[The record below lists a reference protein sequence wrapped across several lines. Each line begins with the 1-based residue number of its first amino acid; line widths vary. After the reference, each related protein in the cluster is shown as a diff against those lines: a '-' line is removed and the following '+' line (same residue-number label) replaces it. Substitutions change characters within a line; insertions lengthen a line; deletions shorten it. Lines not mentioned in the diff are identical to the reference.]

1 MSTKSYSSM
10 SQYNNKRTNT
20 SRIISFNINQENNL
34 NIKVT
39 DELKSIFN
47 SILSE
52 SSQST
57 ELKYTSNELLSM
69 YIRKN
74 RNKLNETLLE
84 ISKFFNNTK
93 INTELL
99 IQCMDSVY
107 YSLMENN
114 QIINFLNLMIPIL
127 IKSLNQMKNQ
137 NLSAIN
143 KLASFIGKLI
153 KQGGIYIRE
162 LIESNIDILLE
173 KFNDEDVNFMNEGNT
188 KAICIQ
194 LFSQIF
200 KNSSLLAFNKI
211 VGKDGFE
218 KFLKVI
224 DCFNDNKK
232 EIRIMTGELIMQ
244 FIKMFVGRDKET
256 KLFYLKLIYDC
267 VLQQY
272 NENLENNNDVP
283 NDYNIVSGYIIIV
296 ESINISEPSFFR
308 ESSVYLDLLNN
319 LFKCTNSNNINIKKE
334 FIKFMPELYYLNKN
348 EFKSKYE
355 KEFIKYINTLLNIKT
370 NSELRNQILL
380 TLGKFSYIIK
390 DDGYK
395 MVINQFLKL
404 LINLI
409 SDQSILDDEL
419 LKCLSDLFN
428 NKINIFTNKIKSI
441 DILAILPRIFKT
453 PLSTSKI
460 DYLIS
465 IMKFYSNDSIE
476 NIITAITSLNAISYI
491 LFEDFFGLSH
501 FNKNI
506 GNKKKYINQ
515 KLHNI
520 LINMRADISASNL
533 EQNNNDILSIRNKP
547 VENLNIFG
555 TNNNSNTI
563 QLISNALTLFSLI
576 PNNLFYKDMFIFL
589 NDKLLPLLTF
599 VPNKIY
605 KKIVDLLLCDFV
617 KIYHDD
623 VNLSE
628 YIFYNITEA
637 LISSG
642 LETRNIKTQLYCI
655 KIFIKKEKF
664 AEILTKN
671 KNSTIMKMGELSS
684 IKENNL
690 KEKMIKEISKFA
702 LKDPDKNFY
711 FIYMKKIIFG
721 LVFKFY
727 YLDDIIEKD
736 NLSYDLYYY
745 STNLIN
751 FLYPSLVVVIMD
763 AANYLI
769 LIDDLKSIMIINIFK
784 TVIEL
789 LKSDLIKEVKDNI
802 IFKESCYLMLI
813 LCFDIMRMESI
824 YESKYDIILELIYYI
839 IKHENIDIFNIEEI
853 INKIKNS
860 SFMAINRKTEN
871 TTKLR
876 ELMPSSNLLN
886 KLKIILEKQNN
897 KNIIEILYRNI
908 LNVDN
913 ENCVLNTLK
922 IFGLCGAIDPNRRQN
937 IFGENYNIKYLFEID
952 NNYKSIEER
961 GIQIITFNNKLKQYE
976 ELDTSFTDSF
986 NIKAVL
992 YCMELLKMNKQ
1003 QELSIKIIS
1012 SLNTL
1017 IKSIKKKE
1025 SNLIDIILPTLIQI
1039 IPKFQI
1045 EQQKTLFDCIRIILN
1060 NFENK
1065 SRKYMDDLI
1074 PFVINFLE
1082 TNYLDVI
1089 SKIISILFEK
1099 YKNEFENY
1107 YSIIIPKYIS
1117 IIKTADNDYFT
1128 YDKLFILFIRNNEIS
1143 SYLKILTE
1151 ELKVKLFE
1159 ETNPKYIFGLLCLIE
1174 QICNNKNFKVLYTN
1188 LIFIILR
1195 KIQFMLN
1202 FCSCDVDFKNDQN
1215 KIVEYFLKRGENS
1228 ETNLSIINKIM
1239 DILNTINENAREE
1252 LVSYLPLILSS
1263 FSQNGLI
1270 NYGSIKNKLK
1280 SLISNDKDYTF
1291 MTCDQYIKKILSESC
1306 KINCI
1311 YGFNSLNENK
1321 KIKKGKARTI
1331 IENDNMIKY
1340 KAIDNELVLNVFDNN
1355 HCTLEEDWDEWH
1367 KSTIKLLLQQSP
1379 SIYIY
1384 NCRVITDYYI
1394 SIATE
1399 LSNYGFYTLYMN
1411 SNDKIK
1417 NKLTKYIAAALN
1429 SPKAKDDLFLSIL
1442 DLLEAMER
1450 RKANMFMLDYHKF
1463 GEISYNL
1470 KAYAKSLFYFEKDFL
1485 MNNDAPTF
1493 EKLIKLYYQLG
1504 IPECAFGLIKLA
1516 EMHEYEDVDNYE
1528 NKFIWY
1534 IHLNDYRKALEMI
1547 DEKLKNETNINKIN
1561 SLKKNKN
1568 ICLNGL
1574 LNWEKIIVEE
1584 EGDYINSEGNEIRE
1598 VEEDEINLEE
1608 KSKDKYNEI
1617 KNIIEKE
1624 IFLSNVNI
1632 NLDKWDSLKIHI
1644 SKINQKIK
1652 ESFEMED
1659 ILGDNKDDFNNSDII
1674 LIKNNETKNAS
1685 FLQSNEKMISDGYIS
1700 YNDLILK
1707 NIYLFNKIDETIIF
1721 DLNIISSFVNIMEGK
1736 YELAT
1741 KYKNDAKEVIL
1752 NKIKSLLKES
1762 HTRGYSL
1769 LINNQELSYLEDIIE
1784 YKKNHEGD
1792 INYLKEMKKQWD
1804 KSFSK
1809 ISFEPNYCERL
1820 LYLYSFIFPEKEIF
1834 ETKVKIA
1841 NNYRK
1846 FGFYEQ
1852 SKALFQTLKTKI
1864 DKIIENEEDILSLK
1878 ELNEKKIKIEIN
1890 YNKCIFE
1897 KGEIE
1902 QAVQNSKILVDLLKS
1917 ENIYNNKYQKVNNQ
1931 LKGKI
1936 YGDYAIYLKE
1946 QYLIDLIRKKDSM
1959 ISKEEKQ
1966 FFIVKKNDSHSP
1978 QLMHKKNI
1986 LLNYNQKPRPLKSK
2000 IIPKF
2005 ERSRDL
2011 LFSISKINNT
2021 QDLSSTDYFKTKNFK
2036 HNFKMIDNI
2045 NHYLILSTKYYD
2057 KNYKY
2062 WYHISSFNY
2071 GCYKYFHNKRITEND
2086 FNVEDYEKK
2095 AKKLISLELAYA
2107 RNTIYGIRYCLML
2120 AENNLDKGY
2129 QNCIRLIDIFFNL
2142 GGENEELLTLIYSV
2156 FTEYNNKNL
2165 IVQALPLLIS
2175 RLGNKNI
2182 KILEKLVLALVEI
2195 CINFPSE
2202 CLIPL
2207 IINKYSSSIKR
2218 KSIANQVLYLVEKKN
2233 PELKKVIEDY
2243 KLFINE
2249 LNKCSLLLH
2258 EKWKEA
2264 IEEAS
2269 KMLVSKNYNSL
2280 INILNKVYKQMNEF
2294 PDNLYEINFNQ
2305 IFYNELKEAEYYLKQ
2320 YIKKPNERYI
2330 KEAWEIYQ
2338 NVYNRIIAKYKNMF
2352 TISLEYISPLLS
2364 NLKENQIGL
2373 PGYFFLNKLNRERK
2387 QLIIGKIKDNNSLSD
2402 DKSVCL
2408 KKMDKFLYVLNTK
2421 QRPRKISFIGTDNKE
2436 YKYLLKSH
2444 EDLRQ
2449 DERIIQVFN
2458 FVNSVLSFDKET
2470 SNKNLY
2476 ITIYPVIPLS
2486 HMTGLIGFLPNCDTI
2501 SHLITEERKSKG
2513 FITNIEIMSL
2523 YQEYPKY
2530 DSGTLLSKVEVFKD
2544 AIHITD
2550 GYELNEILWT
2560 KSVNCE
2566 SWLIRRT
2573 NYSRSL
2579 SLMSVVGYILGLG
2592 DRHPNNLMMDRQS
2605 GKIIHIDYGDC
2616 FEIAMNR
2623 NKFPEKV
2630 PFRLTRML
2638 VKALGV
2644 SRVEGTFRIISEKV
2658 MKLLRDN
2665 IRSLLAILNTLVY
2678 DPLVSF
2684 RLMVPI
2690 LLNKKEMQNK
2700 TNFQKKFNSPIN
2712 EDNNNIINI
2721 NNNTIISSSVINTS
2735 FEKFSKVL
2743 TFNLDFKKNESSEL
2757 SLIKEEE
2764 KPENSEENNVE
2775 KEKEEKKRI
2784 ENEERQLLN
2793 YYEENDE
2800 IEFEELNRTAQ
2811 FVLNRINEKLTGTDF
2826 NNKIP
2831 LDVPEQIDRLINQ
2844 ATSNENLAQSYLGWC
2859 PFW

>member
-1 MSTKSYSSM
+1 MSNKNNSSIF
-10 SQYNNKRTNT
+10 QYNNKRTNT
-20 SRIISFNINQENNL
+20 SKMISLNNNQENNS
-34 NIKVT
+34 NKKTT
-39 DELKSIFN
+39 DELKNIFN

-52 SSQST
+52 SSQT
-57 ELKYTSNELLSM
+57 NELIYTTNELLSY
-69 YIRKN
+69 YIRRN
-74 RNKLNETLLE
+74 RNKLNETLIE
-84 ISKFFNNTK
+84 ISKFFYNNK
-93 INTELL
+93 ISTELL
-99 IQCMDSVY
+99 IQCMEGINN
-107 YSLMENN
+107 SLMENN
-114 QIINFLNLMIPIL
+114 QIINFLDKMVPIL
-127 IKSLNQMKNQ
+127 IKSLYQIKNQ
-137 NLSAIN
+137 NLSTIN
-143 KLASFIGKLI
+143 KLVSFIGKLI

-162 LIESNIDILLE
+162 LIESNIDKLLQQ
-173 KFNDEDVNFMNEGNT
+173 FNSQNENYINEGNT
-188 KAICIQ
+188 KAISIQ

-211 VGKDGFE
+211 VGKEGID

-224 DCFNDNKK
+224 YCFNDSKK
-232 EIRIMTGELIMQ
+232 EIRIMTGELIMH

-256 KLFYLKLIYDC
+256 KIYYVKLIYDE
-267 VLQQY
+267 VLKQY
-272 NENLENNNDVP
+272 NENLKNNNDIP
-283 NDYNIVSGYIIIV
+283 NDYNIVSGFIIVV

-308 ESSVYLDLLNN
+308 ESSVYLALLNN
-319 LFKCTNSNNINIKKE
+319 LFKCTDSNNINIKKE
-334 FIKFMPELYYLNKN
+334 FIKFMPELYYINKN

-355 KEFIKYINTLLNIKT
+355 KQFIEYINSLLNTKT
-370 NSELRNQILL
+370 NSELRNQLLL

-395 MVINQFLKL
+395 IFINQFFKL

-409 SDQSILDDEL
+409 SEQSILDDEL

-453 PLSTSKI
+453 PLSTYKI

-465 IMKFYSNDSIE
+465 IMKFYSYDSME

-491 LFEDFFGLSH
+491 LFEDFFVLYH

-520 LINMRADISASNL
+520 LINMRSDISASNL
-533 EQNNNDILSIRNKP
+533 EQNNNDILNIRNKP
-547 VENLNIFG
+547 IENLNIF
-555 TNNNSNTI
+555 NNNSNTV

-576 PNNLFYKDMFIFL
+576 PNNLFYKDMLIFF
-589 NDKLLPLLTF
+589 NDKLLPLLIY

-605 KKIVDLLLCDFV
+605 KKIMDLILCDFV

-628 YIFYNITEA
+628 YIFFNIAEA
-637 LISSG
+637 LYSSG
-642 LETRNIKTQLYCI
+642 LEDRNLKTQLYCY
-655 KIFIKKEKF
+655 KIFMKKEKF
-664 AEILTKN
+664 TEILTKN
-671 KNSTIMKMGELSS
+671 KNSPIMKLADLTSIRENS
-684 IKENNL
+684 IKENI
-690 KEKMIKEISKFA
+690 IKEISKFA
-702 LKDPDKNFY
+702 LKDPDKNYY
-711 FIYMKKIIFG
+711 FIYLKKFIYGIA
-721 LVFKFY
+721 FKFY

-736 NLSYDLYYY
+736 NLSYDLYYFT
-745 STNLIN
+745 SNLIN
-751 FLYPSLVVVIMD
+751 FIYPSLVVIILDV
-763 AANYLI
+763 ANYLI

-789 LKSDLIKEVKDNI
+789 FKSDLIKEIKDDI
-802 IFKESCYLMLI
+802 FFKESCYLLLI

-824 YESKYDIILELIYYI
+824 YESKYDIILELIYCI
-839 IKHENIDIFNIEEI
+839 IKQENIDIFNLEEI
-853 INKIKNS
+853 INKIKTS
-860 SFMAINRKTEN
+860 SYFMGINKKREK

-876 ELMPSSNLLN
+876 ELMTNTNLLS
-886 KLKIILEKQNN
+886 KLKTILEKQNN
-897 KNIIEILYRNI
+897 KNILEILYRNI

-922 IFGLCGAIDPNRRQN
+922 IFGLCGAIDPNKMQN
-937 IFGENYNIKYLFEID
+937 IFRETNNIKYLFEID
-952 NNYKSIEER
+952 NNYKLIEER

-976 ELDTSFTDSF
+976 ELDTSFTDFF

-1003 QELSIKIIS
+1003 QELSKKIID
-1012 SLNTL
+1012 SLSTL

-1045 EQQKTLFDCIRIILN
+1045 KQQKLLFECIRIILN

-1074 PFVINFLE
+1074 PFVINYLE
-1082 TNYLDVI
+1082 TNYLDII

-1099 YKNEFENY
+1099 YKKEFENY

-1117 IIKTADNDYFT
+1117 IIKSADNDYFT

-1143 SYLKILTE
+1143 SYLKILGE
-1151 ELKVKLFE
+1151 ELKIKFYE
-1159 ETNPKYIFGLLCLIE
+1159 ETSPKYIFGLLCLVE
-1174 QICNNKNFKVLYTN
+1174 QICHNKNCKVLYSS
-1188 LIFIILR
+1188 FISLILR
-1195 KIQFMLN
+1195 KIQFMLDLCRSN
-1202 FCSCDVDFKNDQN
+1202 VDFKNDQN
-1215 KIVEYFLKRGENS
+1215 KLIEYFLKTGENS
-1228 ETNLSIINKIM
+1228 EIHLSILNKII
-1239 DILNTINENAREE
+1239 DIFNKINENAREE
-1252 LVSYLPLILSS
+1252 LVSYLPLILSN
-1263 FSQNGLI
+1263 FIQNGLI
-1270 NYGSIKNKLK
+1270 NYSTIKQKLK
-1280 SLISNDKDYTF
+1280 SLIKNDRDYTF
-1291 MTCDQYIKKILSESC
+1291 MTCEEYKKKIFSESW

-1311 YGFNSLNENK
+1311 YGFSSLNEQKIGK
-1321 KIKKGKARTI
+1321 KEKARTF

-1340 KAIDNELVLNVFDNN
+1340 KSIDNNLVLSVFDNN
-1355 HCTLEEDWDEWH
+1355 HCNLEKDWDEWH
-1367 KSTIKLLLQQSP
+1367 KSSIKLLLQHSP

-1384 NCRVITDYYI
+1384 NCNVITDYYL

-1411 SNDKIK
+1411 SNDKVK
-1417 NKLTKYIAAALN
+1417 NKLIKYINRALKGK
-1429 SPKAKDDLFLSIL
+1429 KANDDIFLSLL
-1442 DLLEAMER
+1442 DLLETMER
-1450 RKANMFMLDYHKF
+1450 RKANMFMLDYRLF

-1485 MNNDAPTF
+1485 LNNDSSIF

-1504 IPECAFGLIKLA
+1504 IPESAMGLIKLA
-1516 EMHEYEDVDNYE
+1516 ERHEYEDVDKF
-1528 NKFIWY
+1528 NKKYVWY
-1534 IHLNDYRKALEMI
+1534 INLNDYKKALEMI
-1547 DEKLKNETNINKIN
+1547 KEKLKVETDINEINE
-1561 SLKKNKN
+1561 LKKNRN

-1574 LNWEKIIVEE
+1574 LNWEEILLEE
-1584 EGDYINSEGNEIRE
+1584 EGNNYINNDFNEIRE
-1598 VEEDEINLEE
+1598 DEINSEE
-1608 KSKDKYNEI
+1608 KPKDKYKEI
-1617 KNIIEKE
+1617 KEVIEKE
-1624 IFLSNVNI
+1624 IFLSEVNI
-1632 NLDKWDSLKIHI
+1632 YLDRWDNLKTYI
-1644 SKINQKIK
+1644 SKINEKIK
-1652 ESFEMED
+1652 ENFEIDDMIIE
-1659 ILGDNKDDFNNSDII
+1659 NKEDFNNSDII

-1685 FLQSNEKMISDGYIS
+1685 FIQSNEKILSDGYIS

-1707 NIYLFNKIDETIIF
+1707 DIYLFDKMDEMIIF
-1721 DLNIISSFVNIMEGK
+1721 NLNIISSIVNIMEGK
-1736 YELAT
+1736 YELAIR
-1741 KYKNDAKEVIL
+1741 YKNDAKEVIL

-1784 YKKNHEGD
+1784 FKQNHEGD

-1809 ISFEPNYCERL
+1809 ISFEPMYCERL

-1834 ETKVKIA
+1834 DTKIKIA

-1852 SKALFQTLKTKI
+1852 SKVLFQTLKTKI
-1864 DKIIENEEDILSLK
+1864 ENITKNEKDILSLK
-1878 ELNEKKIKIEIN
+1878 ELNEKKIKIDIN
-1890 YNKCIFE
+1890 YNRCLFE
-1897 KGEIE
+1897 IGEIDK
-1902 QAVQNSKILVDLLKS
+1902 AIKNSKILVDLLKS
-1917 ENIYNNKYQKVNNQ
+1917 ENPNNNEYQKLNNQ

-1936 YGDYAIYLKE
+1936 YGDYALYLKK
-1946 QYLIDLIRKKDSM
+1946 DLINKIMKQSLHLKQEKK
-1959 ISKEEKQ
+1959 

-1978 QLMHKKNI
+1978 QLIHKNNLLYSLSNKI
-1986 LLNYNQKPRPLKSK
+1986 LPLKSK
-2000 IIPKF
+2000 IIPKIGK
-2005 ERSRDL
+2005 SREL
-2011 LFSISKINNT
+2011 LLSYSKNKP
-2021 QDLSSTDYFKTKNFK
+2021 LESSFIDYFKSKTFKNNYK
-2036 HNFKMIDNI
+2036 TIDNI

-2062 WYHISSFNY
+2062 WYHFSSFNY
-2071 GCYKYFHNKRITEND
+2071 GCYKRFHNRRIKANESTFENH
-2086 FNVEDYEKK
+2086 EKTFK
-2095 AKKLISLELAYA
+2095 QCLSMEIAYA
-2107 RNTIYGIRYCLML
+2107 TNAIYGIRHCFIL
-2120 AENNLDKGY
+2120 AGNNLDKNF
-2129 QNCIRLIDIFFNL
+2129 QNCIRIIDIFFNL
-2142 GGENEELLTLIYSV
+2142 GGESEELLTLITSV
-2156 FTEYNNKNL
+2156 FLENNYKK
-2165 IVQALPLLIS
+2165 IFVQALPLLIS

-2182 KILEKLVLALVEI
+2182 KILEKLILSLVEI
-2195 CINFPSE
+2195 CKNFPSE
-2202 CLIPL
+2202 SLIPL

-2218 KSIANQVLYLVEKKN
+2218 KSIANQVLHLIEKKN
-2233 PELKKVIEDY
+2233 PELKNVIEDY
-2243 KLFINE
+2243 KTFINE

-2264 IEEAS
+2264 IEEAA
-2269 KMLVSKNYNSL
+2269 KMLVSRNYNSL
-2280 INILNKVYKQMNEF
+2280 IEILNKVHKQMNEF

-2305 IFYNELKEAEYYLKQ
+2305 TFYNELKEAEYYLKQ
-2320 YIKKPNERYI
+2320 YIIKPNDRYI
-2330 KEAWEIYQ
+2330 KEAWVIYQ
-2338 NVYNRIIAKYKNMF
+2338 NVYNNIKSKYKNMF

-2364 NLKENQIGL
+2364 NIKENQVGL
-2373 PGYFFLNKLNRERK
+2373 PGYFFLKKLNMERK
-2387 QLIIGKIKDNNSLSD
+2387 QLIIGKAKYNNSIDDNNS
-2402 DKSVCL
+2402 VFL
-2408 KKMDKFLYVLNTK
+2408 KKMDKYLYVLNTK

-2458 FVNSVLSFDKET
+2458 FVNSILSHKKEI

-2501 SHLITEERKSKG
+2501 SHLITEERKNNG
-2513 FITNIEIMSL
+2513 YITNIEIISL
-2523 YQEYPKY
+2523 YQIYPKY
-2530 DSGTLLSKVEVFKD
+2530 DSASLLSKVEVFKD
-2544 AIHITD
+2544 INHITN
-2550 GYELNEILWT
+2550 GNELSDILWT

-2579 SLMSVVGYILGLG
+2579 SVMSVVGYILGLG

-2616 FEIAMNR
+2616 FEIAMKR

-2638 VKALGV
+2638 VKALGI

-2658 MKLLRDN
+2658 MKLLRENKD
-2665 IRSLLAILNTLVY
+2665 SLLAILNTLVY

-2684 RLMVPI
+2684 RFMIPI
-2690 LLNKKEMQNK
+2690 LMKIKEQENNTPHKNINM
-2700 TNFQKKFNSPIN
+2700 FNSPIN
-2712 EDNNNIINI
+2712 EDNNFENIPN
-2721 NNNTIISSSVINTS
+2721 ISSSVINTS

-2743 TFNLDFKKNESSEL
+2743 TFNLNNKKNLNPEI

-2764 KPENSEENNVE
+2764 EKAENLEENKVE

-2800 IEFEELNRTAQ
+2800 IEFEELNKIAQ
-2811 FVLNRINEKLTGTDF
+2811 YVLNRINEKLTGTDF
-2826 NNKIP
+2826 SNAIP
-2831 LDVPEQIDRLINQ
+2831 LDVEEQIDRLINQ
-2844 ATSNENLAQSYLGWC
+2844 ATSNENLSQSYLGWC